1 MSRIEPLK
9 ALIAQDPANSRYRFM
24 LAMEY
29 RSAGET
35 ESAVATLEE
44 LAGMDPN
51 YVTAYLQAGQICEEA
66 GETERARGFYQ
77 SGVECA
83 RRIGDAHALSEIQ
96 AALDLL
102 G

>member
-9 ALIAQDPANSRYRFM
+9 ALIAQDPANTRYRFM

-29 RSAGET
+29 RSAGD
-35 ESAVATLEE
+35 SASAIAALEE
-44 LAGMDPN
+44 LAAIDPN
-51 YVTAYLQAGQICEEA
+51 YVSAWFQAGQICEQD
-66 GETERARGFYQ
+66 GDIERARRFYQ
-77 SGVECA
+77 AGVDCA

>member
-29 RSAGET
+29 RNSGDGA
-35 ESAVATLEE
+35 SAVAALDE
-44 LAGMDPN
+44 LIGVDGN
-51 YVTAYLQAGQICEEA
+51 YVSAYFQAGQICEEA
-66 GETERARGFYQ
+66 GETERARAYYTA
-77 SGVECA
+77 GVECA

-96 AALDLL
+96 GALDLL

>member
-1 MSRIEPLK
+1 MSRIDPLK

-29 RSAGET
+29 RNSGDAAA
-35 ESAVATLEE
+35 AVAALDE
-44 LAGMDPN
+44 LIGVDPN
-51 YVTAYLQAGQICEEA
+51 YVAGYFQAGQICEEA
-66 GETERARGFYQ
+66 GEIDRARAYYTA
-77 SGVECA
+77 GVDCA

-96 AALDLL
+96 GALDLL

>member
-9 ALIAQDPANSRYRFM
+9 ALIAQDPGNSRYRFM

-29 RSAGET
+29 RNAGDAEA
-35 ESAVATLEE
+35 AVAALEK
-44 LAGMDPN
+44 LSGVAPD
-51 YVTAYLQAGQICEEA
+51 YVSAYFQAGQICEEA
-66 GETERARGFYQ
+66 GDLEKARAFYQ

-83 RRIGDAHALSEIQ
+83 RRIGDQHALSEIQ
-96 AALDLL
+96 EALDLL

>member
-1 MSRIEPLK
+1 MSRIESLR
-9 ALIAQDPANSRYRFM
+9 ALIAQDPANSRYRYM

-29 RSAGET
+29 RSAGDRQA
-35 ESAVATLEE
+35 AVTTLEE
-44 LAGMDPN
+44 LAAADPD
-51 YVTAYLQAGQICEEA
+51 YVSAYFQAGQISEHA
-66 GETERARGFYQ
+66 GDIERARDFYQ
-77 SGVECA
+77 AGTDCA